1 MVVLKPSRN
10 QINLKSRTTFVHQ
23 LYCNMED
30 LLKNPATTV
39 VDVRETGEFASG
51 HYEGAINIPL
61 GIVPLKLDQFKLMEG
76 PIVVYCRSGNRSG
89 MAMNLLKQA
98 GLSEVYNGGGLHDM
112 LVYQD

>member
-1 MVVLKPSRN
+1 
-10 QINLKSRTTFVHQ
+10 
-23 LYCNMED
+23 MED
-30 LLKNPATTV
+30 LLKNPSTTV

-61 GIVPLKLDQFKLMEG
+61 GIITAKLDEFRAMSG
-76 PIVVYCRSGNRSG
+76 PVVVYCRSGNRSG
-89 MAMNLLKQA
+89 MAMSLLKHA

>member
-1 MVVLKPSRN
+1 
-10 QINLKSRTTFVHQ
+10 
-23 LYCNMED
+23 MEE
-30 LLKNPATTV
+30 LLANPATTV

-61 GIVPLKLDQFKLMEG
+61 GIIPLRLDEFKAMQG

-98 GLSEVYNGGGLHDM
+98 GLTEVCNGGGLHEM
-112 LVYQD
+112 LVFQD

>member
-1 MVVLKPSRN
+1 
-10 QINLKSRTTFVHQ
+10 
-23 LYCNMED
+23 MEE
-30 LLKNPATTV
+30 LLANPATTV

-61 GIVPLKLDQFKLMEG
+61 GIIPLRLDEFKAMQG

-98 GLSEVYNGGGLHDM
+98 GLIEVFNGGGLHEM
-112 LVYQD
+112 LVFQD

>member
-1 MVVLKPSRN
+1 
-10 QINLKSRTTFVHQ
+10 
-23 LYCNMED
+23 MEE
-30 LLKNPATTV
+30 LLANPATTV

-61 GIVPLKLDQFKLMEG
+61 GIIPLRLDEFKTMQG

-98 GLSEVYNGGGLHDM
+98 GLTEVFNGGGLHEM
-112 LVYQD
+112 FVFQD